1 MSSRTCTPTLRP
13 ALRRRVVQTP
23 ECSRLTAAEGSAAP
37 LSERRSCRLGHQH
50 ATGQGRLV
58 MARDLHPGDVVQQYD
73 WSLHVREV
81 KVSEAAVAIAVT
93 EFAFALR
100 YAADAQVRLAA

>member
-1 MSSRTCTPTLRP
+1 VT
-13 ALRRRVVQTP
+13 
-23 ECSRLTAAEGSAAP
+23 
-37 LSERRSCRLGHQH
+37 
-50 ATGQGRLV
+50 
-58 MARDLHPGDVVQQYD
+58 ARDLHPGDVVQQYD

-81 KVSEAAVAIAVT
+81 KVSQAAVAITVT